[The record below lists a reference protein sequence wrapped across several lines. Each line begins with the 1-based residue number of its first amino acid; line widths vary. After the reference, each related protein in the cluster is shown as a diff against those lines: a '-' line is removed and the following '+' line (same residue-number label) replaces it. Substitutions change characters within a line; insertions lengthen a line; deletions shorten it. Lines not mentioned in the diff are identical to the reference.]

1 VKVIIDN
8 MKKNSDSIR
17 EVFAKNLKNYREIL
31 KYSQE
36 KLAEKAGLSVQSIKD
51 IETCRRWVSDSTLTN
66 LSKALNVSEFQL
78 FLPEKFD
85 NKYSKFTLKTI
96 MVLKEKLKTSMD
108 DQFENIIRTGDLL

>member
-1 VKVIIDN
+1 
-8 MKKNSDSIR
+8 MKRSSESIR
-17 EVFAKNLKNYREIL
+17 EVFAKNVKNYREIL

-51 IETCRRWVSDSTLTN
+51 IEGYRRWISDNSLTN

-85 NKYSKFTLKTI
+85 KKYSKFTLKTLI
-96 MVLKEKLKTSMD
+96 VLKERLKSSMD
-108 DQFENIIRTGDLL
+108 DQFENIIKMSDLS

>member
-1 VKVIIDN
+1 
-8 MKKNSDSIR
+8 MKKNSELIR
-17 EVFAKNLKNYREIL
+17 EVFAKNVKNYREIL

-51 IETCRRWVSDSTLTN
+51 IEGCRRWISDNTLTN

-85 NKYSKFTLKTI
+85 KKYSKFTLKTLI
-96 MVLKEKLKTSMD
+96 VLKERLKSSMD
-108 DQFENIIRTGDLL
+108 DQFESIIKTGDLL